1 MRAAVGRHHSTGLR
15 PPLAS
20 SMLPIATPRRA
31 EGGLQVPQ
39 HQFGFRFIV
48 EILHLPTWSLG
59 KPRLDAIDSAR
70 IPAR

>member
-1 MRAAVGRHHSTGLR
+1 
-15 PPLAS
+15 
-20 SMLPIATPRRA
+20 LPIATPRRA